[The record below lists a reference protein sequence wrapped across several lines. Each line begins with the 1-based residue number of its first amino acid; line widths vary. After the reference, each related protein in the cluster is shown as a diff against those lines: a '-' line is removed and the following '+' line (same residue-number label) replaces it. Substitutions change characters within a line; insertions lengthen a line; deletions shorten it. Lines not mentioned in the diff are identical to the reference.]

1 MTTTTQTLTDRANSI
16 VLQLDIA
23 VAVAEDAF
31 NARRREEEAKFAARM
46 GWKNVTQYKWSQLN
60 NAIDPIMWDSC
71 EAYDLMRAQ
80 IARNQYR

>member
-31 NARRREEEAKFAARM
+31 NARRHEEEAKFAARM
-46 GWKNVTQYKWSQLN
+46 GWKDITQYKWSQLN
-60 NAIDPIMWDSC
+60 KAIDPIMWDSC

>member
-60 NAIDPIMWDSC
+60 NAIDPIMWDS
-71 EAYDLMRAQ
+71 
-80 IARNQYR
+80 

>member
-1 MTTTTQTLTDRANSI
+1 MTTTTQNITDRTNAL

-31 NARRREEEAKFAARM
+31 NDRRRKEEAKFAARM
-46 GWKNVTQYKWSQLN
+46 GWKSVAQYNWSLLN
-60 NAIDPIMWDSC
+60 ATVDNIMFDSC
-71 EAYDLMRAQ
+71 EAYDMARAK